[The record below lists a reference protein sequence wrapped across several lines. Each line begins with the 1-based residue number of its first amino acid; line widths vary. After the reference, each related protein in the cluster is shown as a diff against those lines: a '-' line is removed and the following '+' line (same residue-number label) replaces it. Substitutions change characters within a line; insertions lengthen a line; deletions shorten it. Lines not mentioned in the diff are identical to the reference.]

1 MALFGKS
8 KKNQGAQNFDD
19 EGDDALDWDITSD
32 LDTDADEDSGQ
43 GSGFDLGGV
52 TDSEEKE
59 GEGKLQLNTL
69 QVEAD
74 TEDSGDEESKEK
86 PGIVSA
92 IASDGA
98 EKDGAEK
105 GGDPS
110 GVGGLMD
117 IFDEE
122 IVVDKQLETL
132 NSWVEEVDAE
142 ELVDELRS
150 LMEELGNLTNKI

>member
-1 MALFGKS
+1 MSPSSRYLRSSIAPALS
-8 KKNQGAQNFDD
+8 
-19 EGDDALDWDITSD
+19 
-32 LDTDADEDSGQ
+32 
-43 GSGFDLGGV
+43 LGPDG
-52 TDSEEKE
+52 
-59 GEGKLQLNTL
+59 LNTSL
-69 QVEAD
+69 PPGACTGAIRAIECPREPA
-74 TEDSGDEESKEK
+74 KEK